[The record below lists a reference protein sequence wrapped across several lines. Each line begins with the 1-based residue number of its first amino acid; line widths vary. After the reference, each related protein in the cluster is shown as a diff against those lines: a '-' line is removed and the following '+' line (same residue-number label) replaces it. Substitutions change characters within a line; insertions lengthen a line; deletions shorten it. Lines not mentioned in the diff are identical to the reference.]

1 MKKIT
6 IFSAC
11 LFAGLTFA
19 QTNLLGNGGFE
30 SGTTNDDFWVNT
42 GVSGALLSYGTEAV
56 DNSVIEPHEGNYCG
70 QKKNWAS
77 GSNLIQVVDVTPGE
91 TYEFTF
97 YSRVEEGNGDVETV
111 ARIREYVDAANSGQW
126 ITMTP
131 ETNNSYTEDKN
142 GVTASILKYTV
153 SDSEWTKTTLSFT
166 APDGVNKVRTNF
178 WSNDNPH
185 RYYDTMS
192 ITVKETAS
200 NNDLSKFNF
209 SYAPNPTNNFINLS
223 AAKTISKVEF
233 FNNLGQNVLVSNVNA
248 LSSNVNI
255 SGLNKGIY
263 MMNVTIAGQTQAFKI
278 LKQ

>member
-30 SGTTNDDFWVNT
+30 SGTTNDEYWVNT
-42 GVSGALLSYGTEAV
+42 GVSGALLSYGTAAV

-70 QKKNWAS
+70 EKKNWAS

-97 YSRVEEGNGDVETV
+97 YSRVADGEGDIETV
-111 ARIREYVDAANSGQW
+111 ARIREYVTAANSGQW
-126 ITMTP
+126 ISLTP
-131 ETNNSYTEDKN
+131 ETDNAYTEDKN
-142 GVTASILKYTV
+142 NVTNSILRYTV

-166 APDGVNKVRTNF
+166 VPAGVNKVRTNF

-209 SYAPNPTNNFINLS
+209 SYAPNPANNLINLS
-223 AAKTISKVEF
+223 AANTISKVEF

-248 LSSNVNI
+248 LSSNLNI

-263 MMNVTIAGQTQAFKI
+263 MMNVTIDGQTQAFKI

>member
-1 MKKIT
+1 MKKFI

-11 LFAGLTFA
+11 FFAGFSFS

-30 SGTTNDDFWVNT
+30 SGTTNDEYWMNT

-70 QKKNWAS
+70 QKKNWAE

-97 YSRVEEGNGDVETV
+97 YSRVEEGKGDIETV
-111 ARIREYVDAANSGQW
+111 ARIREYVNAANSGQW
-126 ITMTP
+126 ISMTP
-131 ETNNSYTEDKN
+131 ETDNAYTEDKN
-142 GVTASILKYTV
+142 DVTNSILKYTV

-166 APDGVNKVRTNF
+166 VPDGVNKVRTNF

-200 NNDLSKFNF
+200 NNDFTKFNF
-209 SYAPNPTNNFINLS
+209 NYAPNPANNVINLS
-223 AAKTISKVEF
+223 AAKTISKVDF
-233 FNNLGQNVLVSNVNA
+233 YNTLGQNVLTNPINT
-248 LSSNVNI
+248 LNSSVNI
-255 SGLNKGIY
+255 SAFKKGIY
-263 MMNVTIAGQTQAFKI
+263 IMNVTINGQTQGFKI